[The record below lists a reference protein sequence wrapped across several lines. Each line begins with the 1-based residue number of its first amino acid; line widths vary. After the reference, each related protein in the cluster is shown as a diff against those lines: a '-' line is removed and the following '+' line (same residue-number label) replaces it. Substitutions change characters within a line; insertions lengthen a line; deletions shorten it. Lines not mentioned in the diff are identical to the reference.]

1 MANSNV
7 RLAAANLLLNRGV
20 RFTIPDAPVFWRLLR
35 LNKIHIRPLRGGT
48 IAEISRLID
57 IHKLDKVET
66 NEQANQ
72 NLAVISRIIAMA
84 ILNKKKAIARFTDR
98 LTNLLL
104 WGVPGHVL
112 IEIFFYISGL
122 NKISDFTVI
131 TVFFCQQA
139 TMMMS
144 PRITGQMEKGS

>member
-7 RLAAANLLLNRGV
+7 RLAAANLLLDRGV
-20 RFTIPDAPVFWRLLR
+20 RFTIPDAPFYWRLLR

-57 IHKLDKVET
+57 EYQLDDVRSVNAINQKLSAISEVI
-66 NEQANQ
+66 
-72 NLAVISRIIAMA
+72 AVA
-84 ILNKKKAIARFTDR
+84 ILNNKKAIARFTGR
-98 LTNLLL
+98 LAKLLL
-104 WGVPGHVL
+104 WKVPAHVL
-112 IEIFFYISGL
+112 IEIFLCISGV
-122 NKISDFTVI
+122 NKVSDFTLI

-144 PRITGQMEKGS
+144 PRNTGQTGKGS